1 MLIAADGGQVSATC
15 LLDFND
21 LSAASDM
28 VDHERQFGLRC
39 VRLQ

>member
-15 LLDFND
+15 LLD
-21 LSAASDM
+21 LSPASDT

-39 VRLQ
+39 VVLQ